1 MPTTL
6 KQIKI
11 RVDLLNAIEKRA
23 KDENISEYKVFNELI
38 EKGLKDSNLHPLTT
52 FSLI

>member
-11 RVDLLNAIEKRA
+11 RVDLLKAIEKRA
-23 KDENISEYKVFNELI
+23 KDENISEDKVFNELI
-38 EKGLKDSNLHPLTT
+38 EKRLKDSNLHPLTT